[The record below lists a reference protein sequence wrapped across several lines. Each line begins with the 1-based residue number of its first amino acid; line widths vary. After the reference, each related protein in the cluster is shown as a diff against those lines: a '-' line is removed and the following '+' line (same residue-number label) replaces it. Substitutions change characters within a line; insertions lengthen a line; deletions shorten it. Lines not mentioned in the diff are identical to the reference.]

1 MFRHALIKLSG
12 QNLGMSNLTLMNMV
26 WHDSRNLEKI
36 NKRLISIFV
45 PVHDHFLVKKGGKII
60 QSDTFI
66 MNRAAEPDRARG
78 QYKNVFLI
86 YLSWYREPC

>member
-1 MFRHALIKLSG
+1 MTAAGKR
-12 QNLGMSNLTLMNMV
+12 
-26 WHDSRNLEKI
+26 KI

-66 MNRAAEPDRARG
+66 MNRAAEPQTEQEG
-78 QYKNVFLI
+78 STKTFF
-86 YLSWYREPC
+86 

>member
-1 MFRHALIKLSG
+1 MTAAGKR
-12 QNLGMSNLTLMNMV
+12 
-26 WHDSRNLEKI
+26 KI

-66 MNRAAEPDRARG
+66 MNSSRATDRARG